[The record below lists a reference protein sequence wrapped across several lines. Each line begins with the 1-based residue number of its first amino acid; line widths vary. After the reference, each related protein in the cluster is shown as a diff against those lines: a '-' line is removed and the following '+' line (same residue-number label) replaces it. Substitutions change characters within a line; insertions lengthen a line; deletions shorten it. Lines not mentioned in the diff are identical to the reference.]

1 MFSRLLKDR
10 EDFSMG
16 LVLQNAAAPT
26 SAEAQECGSS
36 WKKMFRFAEH
46 EGIVTGNESYE
57 ERIRKAP
64 EWLRELSRGE
74 TECGET
80 C

>member
-1 MFSRLLKDR
+1 MFSLLLKDG

-16 LVLQNAAAPT
+16 HVLQNAAATT

-36 WKKMFRFAEH
+36 WKEMFRFAEH
-46 EGIVTGNESYE
+46 EGIVTGNESYG

-64 EWLRELSRGE
+64 EWLLKELS
-74 TECGET
+74 
-80 C
+80 